1 MRSLIA
7 SRTVAPVRPVLRY
20 LGPGRGRRPT
30 PGRGERG
37 THMSEPNPPSRPGSP
52 THPPQP
58 LVASLAALTLVS
70 GFLDAVSYL
79 GLGHVFTANMTGNV
93 VLLGFAIA
101 GAAGF
106 SMTASL
112 TALGGF
118 LVGAV
123 LAGRISRKV
132 PHHRSLMMTVM
143 TMEAAFTVV
152 AALIAATVSALGTGW
167 PRYTVIALLAIS
179 LGARNAA
186 VRRLGVPDMS
196 TTVLTT
202 TLTGFASES
211 TLAGGTNTNAHLR
224 ITSIAS
230 MFVGAIVGAALTLH
244 VHPALALGL
253 AAVIVASTTAFF
265 ARENPA
271 RLGLT

>member
-1 MRSLIA
+1 M
-7 SRTVAPVRPVLRY
+7 
-20 LGPGRGRRPT
+20 
-30 PGRGERG
+30 
-37 THMSEPNPPSRPGSP
+37 
-52 THPPQP
+52 HPPQP

-93 VLLGFAIA
+93 VLLGFAVA

-118 LVGAV
+118 LLGAV
-123 LAGRISRKV
+123 IAGRIARHV
-132 PHHRSLMMTVM
+132 RPNRSMMMVVM
-143 TMEAAFTVV
+143 TMEVGLTVV
-152 AALIAATVSALGTGW
+152 AAVIAASVAVLGSGW
-167 PRYTVIALLAIS
+167 PRYTVITLLALS
-179 LGARNAA
+179 MGARNAV
-186 VRRLGVPDMS
+186 VRRLGVPDMT

-202 TLTGFASES
+202 TLTGLASES
-211 TLAGGTNTNAHLR
+211 FLAGGTNPNAHLR
-224 ITSIAS
+224 ITSVVS
-230 MFVGAIVGAALTLH
+230 MFVGAIVGAALTIH

-265 ARENPA
+265 ARETPA
-271 RLGLT
+271 RLGLA